1 MLKVKNKILFFL
13 LSIGIVSMVAIGA
26 MSFSLNNIKKAYD
39 FNDSTAVWEL
49 LGILGR
55 ENAPILKSMVGA
67 SVEKGRDLVHKGY
80 TVNEKN
86 RNTNKISK
94 FFVCTSCHNVKKEF
108 EFQNQISAEDRL
120 AYADKNGL
128 PFLQG
133 SSFYGIVN
141 RSTFFNGDYQT
152 KFKEE
157 RGIKEANTDLR
168 AAINFC
174 ARVGTQGR
182 ELEEWEIESILA
194 YFWTLQFRVGDLN
207 LSDQEKKKIKLCI
220 SENSHKNEAL
230 KIIESKF
237 AAAMPAHFLKI
248 PRFQKIEEE
257 RLSDPSRIHQGKV
270 IFNQS
275 CLHCHLHKKYS
286 FFGLENDRITL
297 KSMES
302 ATRKQNYIFS
312 MYYLVREGLEPRAG
326 HRSFMPLFTAEK
338 MSEEQLKNLYI
349 YAYNVSKGKTEI
361 K

>member
-1 MLKVKNKILFFL
+1 MLKGKNNIVFFL
-13 LSIGIVSMVAIGA
+13 LSIVIVSMIVFGA
-26 MSFSLNNIKKAYD
+26 MSFSVNNVKKAYD
-39 FNDSTAVWEL
+39 FNDSTPVWEL

-55 ENAPILKSMVGA
+55 ENAPILKSMAGA

-80 TVNEKN
+80 TFTDKN
-86 RNTNKISK
+86 KKTKKISK

-108 EFQNQISAEDRL
+108 EFQNQISAENRL
-120 AYADKNGL
+120 SYADKNGL

-133 SSFYGIVN
+133 STFYGIVN
-141 RSTFFNGDYQT
+141 RSSFFNDDYQN

-157 RGIKEANTDLR
+157 RGIKEANKDLR
-168 AAINFC
+168 AAVNFC

-182 ELEEWEIESILA
+182 DLEEWEIESILA
-194 YFWTLQFRVGDLN
+194 YFWTLQFKIGDLN
-207 LSDQEKKKIKLCI
+207 LSDQDKQIIKDCI
-220 SENSHKNEAL
+220 PNNSRKNEAL

-237 AAAMPAHFLKI
+237 VAAMPANFLKI
-248 PRFQKIEEE
+248 PRFQELEEGE
-257 RLSDPSRIHQGKV
+257 LNDATRIHQGKV
-270 IFNQS
+270 IYNQS

-302 ATRKQNYIFS
+302 ATRNQNYIFS
-312 MYYLVREGLEPRAG
+312 MYYLVREGLDPRAG
-326 HRSFMPLFTAEK
+326 HRSYMPLFSAEK

-349 YAYNVSKGKTEI
+349 YAYNVSKGKTET